1 MFTKILAITALT
13 LSLTGA
19 ALAQTQTDG
28 SATSGA
34 SPGEAIEDQMPAGWT
49 GPIADT
55 FYTDS
60 TAGTLRTE
68 DEIRTGWAT
77 LSAEQQ
83 TQVKADCKTA
93 LDNNTAESN
102 SNTAESASGPTMSQL
117 CTMVGTM

>member
-19 ALAQTQTDG
+19 ALAQTDG
-28 SATSGA
+28 SATSGS
-34 SPGEAIEDQMPAGWT
+34 SPGEAIEDQMPAGWK

-60 TAGTLRTE
+60 TAGTMRTE
-68 DEIRTGWAT
+68 EEIRTGWAT

-83 TQVKADCKTA
+83 AQVKTDCAATLA
-93 LDNNTAESN
+93 NNTAESN
-102 SNTAESASGPTMSQL
+102 SNTTESASGPNMSQL
-117 CTMVGTM
+117 CTIVNSM